1 MNRICH
7 PEAIVEDTML
17 SYVLAAKPCDVLSDS
32 AARELD
38 IKKKRQDEIAAS
50 VGRWDFN
57 PHDYT
62 EEELVYGASC
72 MLHHAVE
79 MRELETW
86 RISFGMFRPMLL
98 SGLRLTMY

>member
-7 PEAIVEDTML
+7 PEALVEDAMQ
-17 SYVLAAKPCDVLSDS
+17 SYVLAAKSCGALSDD

-38 IKKKRQDEIAAS
+38 INKIRQTEIATS

-79 MRELETW
+79 MRDLEKW
-86 RISFGMFRPMLL
+86 RISFGKLRPMPL
-98 SGLRLTMY
+98 SGRNLTMH

>member
-17 SYVLAAKPCDVLSDS
+17 SYVLTAKPWDSLSDD
-32 AARELD
+32 AVRELD
-38 IKKKRQDEIAAS
+38 INKARKTEIAAS

-62 EEELVYGASC
+62 EEELVYAASC
-72 MLHHAVE
+72 MLNHAVE

-86 RISFGMFRPMLL
+86 RISFGMSPPRCH
-98 SGLRLTMY
+98 RQV